1 MLFIKTNDVYVIKGA
16 RIHSRGMVAPGVGW
30 ATRRFFAAD
39 IGDICKKTNAV
50 DRPSQVITNR
60 AE

>member
-1 MLFIKTNDVYVIKGA
+1 MGYKAV
-16 RIHSRGMVAPGVGW
+16 
-30 ATRRFFAAD
+30 FAAN
-39 IGDICKKTNAV
+39 IGNICKKINAV